1 MNTDEMILHFFPDPA
16 YAAKAVEAFAA
27 MGALSRPVA
36 ADETAQTV
44 GYLAGLPG
52 QESAPRP
59 LVLPKFDEPIMVLC
73 GFSRP
78 RMDALFSVMR
88 EAGTPPPDRK
98 AILTPTNMGWTL
110 DALYDELGREHEA
123 MHGGKKK
130 QQEDL

>member
-1 MNTDEMILHFFPDPA
+1 MNTDELVLHLFPDPT

-27 MGALSRPVA
+27 LGAGSRPVA
-36 ADETAQTV
+36 IDETAQTV

-52 QESAPRP
+52 HALSPRP

-78 RMDALFSVMR
+78 RMDVLFAAMR
-88 EAGTPPPDRK
+88 EAGAPPPDRK
-98 AILTPTNMGWTL
+98 AILTPTNMGWAL

-130 QQEDL
+130 K